1 MGANAVLTPAQVAS
15 LSPPEQARVISA
27 RQSAAVLQA
36 TARAALA
43 NSSERFASL
52 QQLIGAI
59 GGASDQKASL
69 DLNARIVAE
78 QAMLQNEHTKLQML
92 YQVAQAQEWSQAQQV
107 REQAIADQG
116 SLRRLPPM
124 GL

>member
-1 MGANAVLTPAQVAS
+1 
-15 LSPPEQARVISA
+15 
-27 RQSAAVLQA
+27 
-36 TARAALA
+36 
-43 NSSERFASL
+43 
-52 QQLIGAI
+52 
-59 GGASDQKASL
+59 
-69 DLNARIVAE
+69 
-78 QAMLQNEHTKLQML
+78 MLQNEHTKLQML